1 MSDDNVTLVQRLY
14 AAFGRG
20 EIGVIAKAMTP
31 DYAWRIAGDKKHFP
45 TIGEWSGPTGVTDF
59 FNRVAEHLNS
69 TEFSPR
75 EFYPSKDRVFVLGH
89 YKWTVK
95 KTGKPVAADFV
106 HIFTVKDGKV
116 SGFQEFT
123 DTATFAEA
131 YRG

>member
-1 MSDDNVTLVQRLY
+1 MSDENVKLVQSLY

-20 EIGVIAKAMTP
+20 EIDTIAKAMTP
-31 DYAWRIAGDKKHFP
+31 DYRWRVAGDKKHFP
-45 TIGEWSGPTGVTDF
+45 TIGEWSGPGGVADF
-59 FNRVAEHLNS
+59 FAKVGQHLNVS
-69 TEFSPR
+69 EFSPR

-89 YKWTVK
+89 YKWTVR
-95 KTGKPVAADFV
+95 KTGKPAAADFV
-106 HIFTVKDGKV
+106 HIFTIKDGKV